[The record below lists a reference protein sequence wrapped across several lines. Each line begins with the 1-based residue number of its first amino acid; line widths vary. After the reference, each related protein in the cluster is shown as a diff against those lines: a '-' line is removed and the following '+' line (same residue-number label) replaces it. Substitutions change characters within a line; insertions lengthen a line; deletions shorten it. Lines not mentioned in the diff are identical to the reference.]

1 MPNRMET
8 DSARSP
14 RAGEWQAAEN
24 WLRSERHRD
33 AGAISG
39 GALSRQHTADV
50 LAMLDRVLGR
60 S

>member
-1 MPNRMET
+1 MET